1 MEQKA
6 LKKTIK
12 DFISE
17 KLSLEKRVKDLKNKF
32 NNGDRHPFLISLTGG
47 DDDIAFKGKV
57 AHSIYTSFG
66 MSFYEQLCALLAS
79 NNGYEVETKKKILGS
94 CNSEVEKL
102 ILSIILQKDYQPNRE
117 KELQKLRNIVTP
129 GEAREMAHSTVDVY
143 IKTPDKKEILIDITT
158 VKNNKKSF
166 ISLKQKILRWTAMR
180 LSQDINS
187 DIEAYF
193 AIPYNPYSK
202 IIENTD
208 YTNPFSKWVDRKDI
222 LVGDEL
228 WKKVSNNKI
237 GIKDINEVFIELSRE
252 INFSI

>member
-1 MEQKA
+1 
-6 LKKTIK
+6 
-12 DFISE
+12 
-17 KLSLEKRVKDLKNKF
+17 
-32 NNGDRHPFLISLTGG
+32 
-47 DDDIAFKGKV
+47 
-57 AHSIYTSFG
+57 
-66 MSFYEQLCALLAS
+66 
-79 NNGYEVETKKKILGS
+79 
-94 CNSEVEKL
+94 
-102 ILSIILQKDYQPNRE
+102 
-117 KELQKLRNIVTP
+117 
-129 GEAREMAHSTVDVY
+129 MAHSTVDVY
-143 IKTPDKKEILIDITT
+143 IKTPEKKEILIDITT